1 MQPLSVILPI
11 YNVEAYLPQCL
22 DSILV
27 DNSFTGEIVCVND
40 GSTDGSLHILEE
52 YATKY
57 PNIQIIT
64 QPNGGLSAARNTGI
78 RNATGEYVLFLDSD
92 DYLLPNV
99 IDDVVKDVTRYRPEV
114 MCCNVSVN
122 GKEPCID
129 PNLDIPINVSGTA
142 FVERFYKHYHFG
154 YPTEVWHYVCEKA
167 FLLQNNL
174 WNKEGFLHEDEDF
187 TPRLLLCTKKM
198 IFHPTPILY
207 YRIQRPGAIS
217 ATKTKRNILHKIKI
231 ASDLLVYF
239 THFEGS
245 VSPIFYEMLFV
256 LALDTAIEAKNAGLE
271 EWRHLRNL
279 LSQIAKTTSL
289 KRSAQLAQYNLHWAQ
304 LYFYGQMPRFFRKIV
319 NLTLYKL

>member
-1 MQPLSVILPI
+1 MYKLSIIIPI

-27 DNSFTGEIVCVND
+27 DNQFTGEVICVND

-52 YATKY
+52 YVTKY

-78 RNATGEYVLFLDSD
+78 RNATREYVLFLDSD

-99 IDDVVKDVTRYRPEV
+99 IDNVLKDIMRYHPEV
-114 MCCNVSVN
+114 MCCNVSIN

-129 PNLDIPINVSGTA
+129 PYLDIPNGISGTE
-142 FVERFYKHYHFG
+142 FVERFYRHYHFG
-154 YPTEVWHYVCEKA
+154 YPTEVWHYICERT

-198 IFHPTPILY
+198 LFHPSPILC
-207 YRIQRPGAIS
+207 YRVLRPGAIS
-217 ATKTKRNILHKIKI
+217 ATKTKRNILHKFKI
-231 ASDLLVYF
+231 ACDLLEYF
-239 THFEGS
+239 DNYNGP
-245 VSPIFYEMLFV
+245 VSPIFYEMLYV
-256 LALDTAIEAKNAGLE
+256 LAIDTAIEAKNANIE
-271 EWRHLRNL
+271 EWKQLQKL
-279 LSQIAKTTSL
+279 LPKIAKTILL
-289 KRSAQLAQYNLHWAQ
+289 KRSAQLAQWNIRWAQ
-304 LYFYGQMPRFFRKIV
+304 LYFYGKMPRWFRKIV
-319 NLTLYKL
+319 NLIFY